1 MIQFIDANCR
11 LGRRNIRREGS
22 LETTEELAVLMEKC
36 GVEQAIVCHSVAV
49 EGNVKLGNDLLAKE
63 MAGME
68 CFLKQWVVMP
78 NVWDDFMAP
87 GQLLSEMKRNDVRC
101 VRMYPTAFKHSLKPY
116 AARELINA
124 LTSHKVPIFID
135 MGQLASWDE
144 LYGLCADYPDAR
156 FVICDTGYRCLRWL
170 CPILDACSN
179 LYVETSTMVSHNG
192 IRELCRSFGA
202 ERFLFGSKAPEYSL
216 AAAVS
221 LIRYS
226 DITEGEKEKI
236 AAGNLLRLLE
246 EVEL

>member
-1 MIQFIDANCR
+1 MIQFIDANCKI
-11 LGRRNIRREGS
+11 GRRNIRREGA

-36 GVEQAIVCHSVAV
+36 GVEQAIVYHSVAA

-87 GQLLSEMKRNDVRC
+87 GQLLSEMKEANVRC
-101 VRMYPTAFKHSLKPY
+101 VRMYPAAFKHSLKSY
-116 AARELINA
+116 AAGKLMAVLAEHN
-124 LTSHKVPIFID
+124 VPVFID
-135 MGQLASWDE
+135 KSQLSSWDE
-144 LYGLCADYPDAR
+144 LYELCRDYPEVKL
-156 FVICDTGYRCLRWL
+156 VICDTGYRCLRWL
-170 CPILDACSN
+170 CPIMDSCPN

-192 IRELCRSFGA
+192 IRELCRNFGA
-202 ERFLFGSKAPEYSL
+202 ERFLFGSGAPEYSM

-226 DITEGEKEKI
+226 DITEREMEKI
-236 AAGNLLRLLE
+236 AAENLLRLFK